1 MLNDSL
7 LPKHVQL
14 RAALVRTIDDLQ
26 PGDMISSERHLTARY
41 DVSRATVRAAI
52 SSLVNEGRL
61 TTVPGRGTVVT
72 RRRVESNLHLA
83 SFTQDMRR
91 RGHRPSTEV
100 LSSAI
105 VEAGAATAKVLGLEP
120 DERLWEIERL
130 RLADDEPMAHEISW
144 YPERLFPALGDED
157 LTVSVYA
164 ILESTYGVVITD
176 AEQTTWVEQ
185 AGHAYA
191 ALLEIAES
199 APVMV
204 FNRVSSS
211 SSSERPVEQTIS
223 RYRGDRYQLSMS
235 LHRPPSTRLSEHQS
249 PRGESR

>member
-1 MLNDSL
+1 MLNDGL
-7 LPKHVQL
+7 LPKHAQL
-14 RAALVRTIDDLQ
+14 RAALLKTIEEELQ
-26 PGDMISSERHLTARY
+26 PGAMIPSERDLTIRY

-72 RRRVESNLHLA
+72 RPRVESNLHLA
-83 SFTQDMRR
+83 SFTQDMRQ

-100 LSSAI
+100 LSCA
-105 VEAGAATAKVLGLEP
+105 VVAAGETTAKALGLSP
-120 DERLWEIERL
+120 GDRVWEIERL

-144 YPERLFPALGDED
+144 YPEAVFPALGDED
-157 LTVSVYA
+157 LSGSIYA
-164 ILESTYGVVITD
+164 IFESTYGVVITE
-176 AEQTTWVEQ
+176 ARQTTWAEQ

-191 ALLEIAES
+191 HLLEVAET

-204 FNRVSSS
+204 FDRVG
-211 SSSERPVEQTIS
+211 SSSEGPVEQTIS

-235 LHRPPSTRLSEHQS
+235 LHRGPSAR
-249 PRGESR
+249 

>member
-7 LPKHVQL
+7 LPKHAQL
-14 RAALVRTIDDLQ
+14 RAELLRTIETELQ
-26 PGDMISSERHLTARY
+26 PGAMIPSERDLTTRY

-61 TTVPGRGTVVT
+61 TTMPGRGTVVT
-72 RRRVESNLHLA
+72 RPRVESNLHLA

-100 LSSAI
+100 LSSAL
-105 VEAGAATAKVLGLEP
+105 VEAGEGTATVLGIDP
-120 DERLWEIERL
+120 DDRLWQIERL

-144 YPERLFPALGDED
+144 YPEELFPALGDED
-157 LTVSVYA
+157 LTASLYA
-164 ILESTYGVVITD
+164 TFESTYGLVITD
-176 AEQTTWVEQ
+176 ARQTAWAEQ
-185 AGHAYA
+185 AGPTYA
-191 ALLEIAES
+191 PLLEIDET
-199 APVMV
+199 APVMA
-204 FNRVSSS
+204 FDRIA

-235 LHRPPSTRLSEHQS
+235 LQRGPSTR
-249 PRGESR
+249 

>member
-7 LPKHVQL
+7 LPKHAQL
-14 RAALVRTIDDLQ
+14 RAALLRTIDEELQ
-26 PGDMISSERHLTARY
+26 PGAMIPSERDLTSRY

-72 RRRVESNLHLA
+72 RPRVESNLHLA

-100 LSSAI
+100 LSSSVVA
-105 VEAGAATAKVLGLEP
+105 AGEVTAKALGISAGDP
-120 DERLWEIERL
+120 LWEIERL

-144 YPERLFPALGDED
+144 YPEVSFPALGDED
-157 LTVSVYA
+157 LTGSIYA
-164 ILESTYGVVITD
+164 TLESTYGVVITD
-176 AEQTTWVEQ
+176 ARQTTWAEQ
-185 AGHAYA
+185 AGHTYA
-191 ALLEIAES
+191 HLLEVAET

-204 FNRVSSS
+204 FDRVG
-211 SSSERPVEQTIS
+211 SSSEGPVEQTIS

-235 LHRPPSTRLSEHQS
+235 LQRGPSTR
-249 PRGESR
+249 